1 MEQCAVDVKF
11 VHPSFCCREANESLN
26 WLHDRM
32 PAILPDEE
40 AVSAWLNQDLHGFE
54 ALKVLQSLPG
64 FEKKSA
70 VSYLLQI
77 FKSNVITY
85 TYYDH
90 LLDITSVI
98 KFMINTIFN

>member
-1 MEQCAVDVKF
+1 
-11 VHPSFCCREANESLN
+11 
-26 WLHDRM
+26 M

-70 VSYLLQI
+70 VSYLLISRI
-77 FKSNVITY
+77 FTR
-85 TYYDH
+85 
-90 LLDITSVI
+90 
-98 KFMINTIFN
+98 IF

>member
-1 MEQCAVDVKF
+1 
-11 VHPSFCCREANESLN
+11 
-26 WLHDRM
+26 M

-70 VSYLLQI
+70 VSYLLISPIFLKKIRIGMHIFKMLLFEDSLIKKDEINGKWLQI
-77 FKSNVITY
+77 FQIFISWK
-85 TYYDH
+85 
-90 LLDITSVI
+90 
-98 KFMINTIFN
+98 NT

>member
-1 MEQCAVDVKF
+1 
-11 VHPSFCCREANESLN
+11 
-26 WLHDRM
+26 M

-70 VSYLLQI
+70 VSYLLISPI
-77 FKSNVITY
+77 FT
-85 TYYDH
+85 
-90 LLDITSVI
+90 L
-98 KFMINTIFN
+98 IFFKKKIRIGMHIFQK

>member
-1 MEQCAVDVKF
+1 
-11 VHPSFCCREANESLN
+11 
-26 WLHDRM
+26 M

-70 VSYLLQI
+70 VSYLLISPI
-77 FKSNVITY
+77 FTPKFKKKIRVSKIRLWSFSESSLLSKNKRKSKAQRI
-85 TYYDH
+85 
-90 LLDITSVI
+90 
-98 KFMINTIFN
+98 

>member
-1 MEQCAVDVKF
+1 
-11 VHPSFCCREANESLN
+11 
-26 WLHDRM
+26 M

-70 VSYLLQI
+70 VSYLLISPI
-77 FKSNVITY
+77 F
-85 TYYDH
+85 
-90 LLDITSVI
+90 
-98 KFMINTIFN
+98 

>member
-1 MEQCAVDVKF
+1 MRIPKPTLHNLILLAKRKKSQFGIYLEQCAVDVKF

-70 VSYLLQI
+70 VS
-77 FKSNVITY
+77 
-85 TYYDH
+85 
-90 LLDITSVI
+90 
-98 KFMINTIFN
+98 

>member
-1 MEQCAVDVKF
+1 MKQCAVDVKF

-64 FEKKSA
+64 IEKKSA
-70 VSYLLQI
+70 VSYLLISPIFLIKIRIGMHI

-85 TYYDH
+85 T
-90 LLDITSVI
+90 SVL
-98 KFMINTIFN
+98 